1 MMMIRRHIKMF
12 QRMLAMMKV
21 ESDYDQIDEIRI
33 LNDGGGTGT
42 WHIVI
47 HVHGRT
53 IKAANFPMR
62 SIFAEPERLQPDKYY
77 DLSEN
82 KKEFC

>member
-1 MMMIRRHIKMF
+1 MMIRRHIKMF

-21 ESDYDQIDEIRI
+21 ESDYHQIDEIRI

-42 WHIVI
+42 WHIAI
-47 HVHGRT
+47 QVHGRT
-53 IKAANFPMR
+53 IKAANFPTG
-62 SIFAEPERLQPDKYY
+62 SIFAEPERLKADEYY
-77 DLSEN
+77 EVSYD